1 MAALGLLAF
10 SLVVETGDYFP
21 SRCVGFSSRR
31 LLLSRSSGSRAHR
44 LSSSSVARGILR
56 CQGLNPLHWQV
67 DSLPPSHQRSPE
79 CRIFAQ
85 PATQLCSFQNVRV
98 LAFLFFRQAGH
109 LYASPLRAP
118 PQSSGLSE
126 GADCASHGHCL
137 VPQSPA
143 KRRCWVTALSAPD

>member
-1 MAALGLLAF
+1 M
-10 SLVVETGDYFP
+10 
-21 SRCVGFSSRR
+21 
-31 LLLSRSSGSRAHR
+31 
-44 LSSSSVARGILR
+44 ARGILR

-85 PATQLCSFQNVRV
+85 PATQLCSFQNMRV
-98 LAFLFFRQAGH
+98 LAFLFFCQAGH
-109 LYASPLRAP
+109 LCASPLRAP

-126 GADCASHGHCL
+126 GADCTCHGHRL

-143 KRRCWVTALSAPD
+143 KRRCWVTVLSAPDWLLPSLVPQFCPVCERPDLPDPHLSAAVEIHAYMYI